1 MQRRMVGWEV
11 KRCTNAWF
19 QEKAH
24 EVEIAVRKGRGAWKG
39 LRAIQ
44 RRRAGLRPERPN
56 AIKDLD
62 GKLCAC
68 QDSTSFDVNA
78 IDRVEQHENV
88 PSWLFHQ
95 LRKK

>member
-1 MQRRMVGWEV
+1 MQRRMVAQEV
-11 KRCTNAWF
+11 KHCKNAWF

-44 RRRAGLRPERPN
+44 RGRAGLRPVRPN

-68 QDSTSFDVNA
+68 QDSTLQ
-78 IDRVEQHENV
+78 R
-88 PSWLFHQ
+88 
-95 LRKK
+95 